1 MANNKITNVMVAVML
16 GGAFAAGTITSCDD
30 DDDLNVV
37 VTGRG
42 GTTGSA
48 GTGVA
53 PRGGSGGSG
62 ATGGV
67 ATGGT
72 GGGPVTITVY
82 NMNLNGTLEVPSNA
96 SAATGTVMV
105 TLDQATRDILIDGTF
120 SGLTSPVTAA
130 HIHGPAPAGMNAAI
144 IIPLTI
150 TGTTSG
156 TVTGTATMD
165 QAQMDMMLSGQTY
178 VNIHSSN
185 YPAGEIRAQVQ

>member
-42 GTTGSA
+42 GTTGTA
-48 GTGVA
+48 GNV
-53 PRGGSGGSG
+53 GGAGRGGSG
-62 ATGGV
+62 ATGGA
-67 ATGGT
+67 ATAGT

-82 NMNLNGTLEVPSNA
+82 NMNLNGTLEVPSNTSGA
-96 SAATGTVMV
+96 IGTVMV
-105 TLDQATRDILIDGTF
+105 TLDQATRGILIDGTF

>member
-30 DDDLNVV
+30 DNDVNIV

-53 PRGGSGGSG
+53 PRGGSGG
-62 ATGGV
+62 TGGV

-72 GGGPVTITVY
+72 GGGPVTITTY
-82 NMNLNGTLEVPSNA
+82 NMNLNGTSEVPSNTSPA
-96 SAATGTVMV
+96 TAAVRV
-105 TLDQATRDILIDGTF
+105 TLDQANGDVVVDGTF
-120 SGLTSPVTAA
+120 TGLTTPVTAA
-130 HIHGPAPAGMNAAI
+130 HIHGPAAAGANAAI
-144 IIPLTI
+144 IVPLTI

-156 TVTGTATMD
+156 TITGTGNMN
-165 QAQMDMMLSGQTY
+165 SGQMNDMLTGMTY
-178 VNIHSSN
+178 LNIHSSM
-185 YPAGEIRAQVQ
+185 YPSGEIRAQIQ

>member
-1 MANNKITNVMVAVML
+1 MAQNKITNVMVAVML

-53 PRGGSGGSG
+53 PRGGSGGTAG
-62 ATGGV
+62 TGT

-72 GGGPVTITVY
+72 GGGPVTVTTY
-82 NMNLNGTLEVPSNA
+82 NMNLNGASEVPANS
-96 SAATGTVMV
+96 STATAVVRV
-105 TLDQATRDILIDGTF
+105 TLDQANGDVVVDGTF
-120 SGLTSPVTAA
+120 TGLTSPVTAA

-144 IIPLTI
+144 IVPLTI
-150 TGTTSG
+150 TGTIDGTVSG
-156 TVTGTATMD
+156 TGNMN
-165 QAQMDMMLSGQTY
+165 SGQMNDMLTGMTY
-178 VNIHSSN
+178 LNIHSSMF
-185 YPAGEIRAQVQ
+185 PAGEIRAQIQ

>member
-30 DDDLNVV
+30 DDDVNVV

-48 GTGVA
+48 GNIGGGG
-53 PRGGSGGSG
+53 RGGSGG
-62 ATGGV
+62 TGT

-72 GGGPVTITVY
+72 GGGPVTVTTY
-82 NMNLNGTLEVPSNA
+82 NMNLNGTAEVPGNA
-96 SAATGTVMV
+96 STATGAVRV
-105 TLDQATRDILIDGTF
+105 TLDQATGGILVDGTF
-120 SGLTSPVTAA
+120 TGLTSPVTAA

-150 TGTTSG
+150 TGTTDG
-156 TVTGTATMD
+156 TVTGTATMN
-165 QAQMDMMLSGQTY
+165 QTQMDMMLGGQTY

>member
-30 DDDLNVV
+30 DDDVNVV

-48 GTGVA
+48 GNVGGA
-53 PRGGSGGSG
+53 GRGGSGG
-62 ATGGV
+62 TGGT
-67 ATGGT
+67 ATAGT

-82 NMNLNGTLEVPSNA
+82 NMNLNGTLEVPANA
-96 SAATGTVMV
+96 STATGSVMV
-105 TLDQATRDILIDGTF
+105 TLDQATGGILVDGTF

-156 TVTGTATMD
+156 TVSGTATMN
-165 QAQMDMMLSGQTY
+165 QAQMDMMLGGMTY
-178 VNIHSSN
+178 VNVHSSN